1 LRIFRTAC
9 LLLVCLCLP
18 LVSAGQS
25 LGNVAKKERE
35 RREKNKKEGVASREF
50 SEEEV
55 FGEKE
60 EEKAPEGEAGE
71 ETESSDGPSPE
82 APDVDDADEAVI
94 PGVDQKLQDDGDRFE
109 EESRERKRSE
119 AEWRSRVSNARARIA
134 EAREAVQYFEE
145 LVLPPDSRYIDAN
158 GNTVIES
165 TEHLQ
170 RLTREA
176 KEELAAAEL
185 DLKQIQDE
193 ARRAGIPPGWLR

>member
-1 LRIFRTAC
+1 MRIFRTAC
-9 LLLVCLCLP
+9 LLLVCLSLA

-35 RREKNKKEGVASREF
+35 RRDKNKKEGVAAREF

-60 EEKAPEGEAGE
+60 EEKAPEASEGEAGE
-71 ETESSDGPSPE
+71 EPEPSDGPSNE
-82 APDVDDADEAVI
+82 AAVI
-94 PGVDQKLQDDGDRFE
+94 PGMDQKLEDDGDRFE
-109 EESRERKRSE
+109 KESRERKRSE
-119 AEWRSRVSNARARIA
+119 AEWRSKASDARARIA
-134 EAREAVQYFEE
+134 EAQERVQFFEE
-145 LVLPPDSRYIDAN
+145 LFLPPDGRYVDVN

-165 TEHLQ
+165 LDHLQ

-185 DLKQIQDE
+185 DWKQIQNE
-193 ARRAGIPPGWLR
+193 ARRAAIPPGWLR